1 MTVRL
6 DHPKSKMS
14 RVAKWCFYFL
24 FALVLSIAIM
34 PNNILAVSTPNVSY
48 RTHVQNLGWQD
59 FVSNGAMSGT
69 SGLSLRLEGIEVKLD
84 TPATELGIT
93 YQTHIQNI
101 GWEADTGRGWKSNG
115 EMSGTSGQSQR
126 LEGIQIKLTGANA
139 EQFDVYYQVHI
150 QNYGWMD
157 WAKNG
162 ESSGSQGF
170 SYRLEGIHIIVQPKG
185 SAAPGKTDTPFIIQT
200 TKPSFEAQVIA
211 LVNKERASRNL
222 GMVTSEPTLTRAAQI
237 RAEEIIQLFSH
248 TRPNQSSCFTV
259 LTELGINYNRA
270 GENIAAGYSSPEAVM
285 NGWMNSEGHRA
296 NILNPGFNK
305 LGVGYAQAG
314 SGYGHYWTQMFIS
327 N

>member
-24 FALVLSIAIM
+24 FALVLSIGIM
-34 PNNILAVSTPNVSY
+34 PNNILAATTPNVSY
-48 RTHVQNLGWQD
+48 RTHVQNVGWQD
-59 FVSNGAMSGT
+59 FVSNGEMSGT
-69 SGLSLRLEGIEVKLD
+69 SGLGLRLEGIEVKLD
-84 TPATELGIT
+84 APVTDLGIT

-101 GWEADTGRGWKSNG
+101 GWEADTARGWKNNG
-115 EMSGTSGQSQR
+115 EMSGTSGQSLR
-126 LEGIQIKLTGANA
+126 LEGIQIKLTGADA
-139 EQFDVYYQVHI
+139 EQYDVYYQVHI

-170 SYRLEGIHIIVQPKG
+170 SYRLEGIHIVVQPKG
-185 SAAPGKTDTPFIIQT
+185 SAAPGKTDTPFIEA
-200 TKPSFEAQVIA
+200 TKPSFEAEVIA

-222 GMVTSEPTLTRAAQI
+222 GLVTSDPTLTQAAQI

-259 LTELGINYNRA
+259 LTELGINYKGA

-285 NGWMNSEGHRA
+285 TGWMNSEGHRA

-305 LGVGYAQAG
+305 LGVGYAQTG